1 MYFRNFGIRKTW
13 LIKSLKSPLSY
24 HPSRSNMQEGP
35 NTVEIWTVPPSPY
48 LLITLKAIELEKTS
62 RSDMQS
68 LKNVC
73 YHIHWRW
80 QLFSS

>member
-35 NTVEIWTVPPSPY
+35 NTVEIWTVP
-48 LLITLKAIELEKTS
+48 L
-62 RSDMQS
+62 
-68 LKNVC
+68 
-73 YHIHWRW
+73 
-80 QLFSS
+80 